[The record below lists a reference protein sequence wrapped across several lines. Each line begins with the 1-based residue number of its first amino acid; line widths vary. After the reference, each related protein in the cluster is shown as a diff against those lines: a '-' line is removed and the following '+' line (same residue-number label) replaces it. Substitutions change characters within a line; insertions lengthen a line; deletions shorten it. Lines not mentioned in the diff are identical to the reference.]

1 MLLEIRSIFVGSFW
15 YFETLWRFLVV
26 PYLCCKLLEDVSW
39 SFAGKGG
46 WRADARL
53 GGYRVVLDMSKIL
66 RSQWG
71 YSMLLALNEAGIP

>member
-1 MLLEIRSIFVGSFW
+1 M
-15 YFETLWRFLVV
+15 
-26 PYLCCKLLEDVSW
+26 PYLCCKALSHDLKLLEDVSW